1 MGKVFK
7 GMMLA
12 LEEKI
17 GAVINTLDRLRRY
30 AETYAE
36 EEALTE
42 CMNALYEIKREIGK
56 LCLPEKE
63 KKVLMKALDSF
74 LYWQKRYIIDDKV
87 FEKERLSKEEKEER
101 EIANRLRWEV
111 IPKLPTCQTRSE
123 GKHWLFGKV

>member
-1 MGKVFK
+1 
-7 GMMLA
+7 MLA

-17 GAVINTLDRLRRY
+17 GEVINTLDRLRRY

-36 EEALTE
+36 EEVLTE
-42 CMNALYEIKREIGK
+42 CINELYEVKREI
-56 LCLPEKE
+56 LCLSEKE

-74 LYWQKRYIIDDKV
+74 LYWQKKYVVDDKV

-101 EIANRLRWEV
+101 EIANRLKWEV

-123 GKHWLFGKV
+123 EKQHWLFGRV

>member
-1 MGKVFK
+1 MT
-7 GMMLA
+7 

-17 GAVINTLDRLRRY
+17 GTVINTLDRLRGY

-42 CMNALYEIKREIGK
+42 CINELYKVKEEIKK

-74 LYWQKRYIIDDKV
+74 LYWQKRYVVDDKV

-111 IPKLPTCQTRSE
+111 IPKLPTCQTRFE
-123 GKHWLFGKV
+123 EKQHWLFGRV

>member
-1 MGKVFK
+1 
-7 GMMLA
+7 MLA

-17 GAVINTLDRLRRY
+17 EAAINTLDRLRRY

-42 CMNALYEIKREIGK
+42 CINELYEIKREIGK

-74 LYWQKRYIIDDKV
+74 LYWQKRYIVDDKV

-101 EIANRLRWEV
+101 EIVNRLKWEV
-111 IPKLPTCQTRSE
+111 IPKLPTCTRSE
-123 GKHWLFGKV
+123 GKQHWLFGRV